1 TLTPATNAFG
11 SGTVVVEARDAGGNT
26 AQVSQDVTIT
36 PVNDA
41 PQAAGESFF
50 VQSDQVLTIGAPG
63 GLLANDADPDS
74 GGLFVV
80 NVSAASLGS
89 LSWSPDGSFT
99 YDPAGGQSGREVIT
113 YQVSDGQTL
122 SNVVSLTIDVQLP
135 AAVVTPT
142 TESDTTSGTD
152 STTSTD
158 GDATT
163 TTQDAPSTDA
173 GTMGGTTT
181 SGPPVGSSGPGGDG
195 LVDVLDDDT
204 DDDLNYL
211 AMLNRPS
218 GLVSES
224 PENASNAPASLFE
237 NSPGNNSSR
246 DTDGQRL
253 DALDG
258 DGQDSNR
265 MGGIGYVMGRYELP
279 LLSAQQLQHMLQSE
293 SVWEQLDQVEQ
304 SIESSASTSD
314 FFVNTTTV
322 TFSTSI
328 TLGAV
333 LWTLRGGMLL
343 TTMVAQMPAWRI
355 VDPLVVLESLGSGSD
370 NEDDESLQSM
380 VDRGHTASS
389 DDSAPQRTPDRSPKL
404 RS

>member
-1 TLTPATNAFG
+1 
-11 SGTVVVEARDAGGNT
+11 
-26 AQVSQDVTIT
+26 
-36 PVNDA
+36 
-41 PQAAGESFF
+41 
-50 VQSDQVLTIGAPG
+50 
-63 GLLANDADPDS
+63 
-74 GGLFVV
+74 
-80 NVSAASLGS
+80 
-89 LSWSPDGSFT
+89 
-99 YDPAGGQSGREVIT
+99 
-113 YQVSDGQTL
+113 
-122 SNVVSLTIDVQLP
+122 
-135 AAVVTPT
+135 
-142 TESDTTSGTD
+142 
-152 STTSTD
+152 
-158 GDATT
+158 
-163 TTQDAPSTDA
+163 
-173 GTMGGTTT
+173 
-181 SGPPVGSSGPGGDG
+181 
-195 LVDVLDDDT
+195 
-204 DDDLNYL
+204 
-211 AMLNRPS
+211 
-218 GLVSES
+218 
-224 PENASNAPASLFE
+224 
-237 NSPGNNSSR
+237 
-246 DTDGQRL
+246 
-253 DALDG
+253 
-258 DGQDSNR
+258 